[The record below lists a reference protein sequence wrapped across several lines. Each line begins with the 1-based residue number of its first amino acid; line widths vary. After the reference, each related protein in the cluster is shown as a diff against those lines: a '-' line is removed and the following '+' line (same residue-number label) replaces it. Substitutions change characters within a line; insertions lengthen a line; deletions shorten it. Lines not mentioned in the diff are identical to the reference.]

1 MFPISILSLLFF
13 FQSKICESTRNKS
26 DGEASGHKMKKDF
39 FLFLYYYQYRTVPT
53 IGALVNGE
61 R

>member
-39 FLFLYYYQYRTVPT
+39 FLFLYYYQYRINTWVPYQP
-53 IGALVNGE
+53 LVPW
-61 R
+61 